1 MRGGLV
7 LGLVVLALAVSAEA
21 RPPNAVVRALD
32 DLRTCNRIDD
42 PVCRG
47 IPGRLKNYGARAVK
61 PLMKAFPKLS
71 PAGQL
76 LGVVA
81 LRGIDS
87 KKSTK
92 ALIVLSADS
101 GYLIRTVSLAAL
113 GERKGSVVDNALIKA
128 LADDATAIRAA
139 AAESLGKVMRHR
151 DMKRTVPALV
161 KAAADSAMTVR
172 VASLESLGFLGA
184 VSALDTIVGALDS
197 RQLSVRKSAVFS
209 LRLLGDKRS
218 APALIELLK
227 EDDRVLVDDASKA
240 LERITGR
247 DFGID
252 YEMWR
257 SWWSV
262 NKDDVDL

>member
-1 MRGGLV
+1 MRVGL
-7 LGLVVLALAVSAEA
+7 LSLVVLVALNAEA
-21 RPPNAVVRALD
+21 ATPNAVVKALD
-32 DLRTCNRIDD
+32 DLRTCHRIDD

-47 IPGRLKNYGARAVK
+47 VPVRLKNYGGRAVK
-61 PLMKAFPKLS
+61 PLMKAFPGLS

-81 LRGIDS
+81 LKGIDD
-87 KKSTK
+87 KSATK
-92 ALIVLSADS
+92 ALIALSSDS

-113 GERKGSVVDNALIKA
+113 GDRKGRAVDKALIKA
-128 LADDATAIRAA
+128 LADDAAAIRAA
-139 AAESLGKVMRHR
+139 AAESLGKVMRKR

-161 KAAADSAMTVR
+161 KATGDKEMTVR

-184 VSALDTIVGALDS
+184 VSALDTIVRALDS

-209 LRLLGDKRS
+209 LRLLADKRS
-218 APALIELLK
+218 VPALMEILK
-227 EDDRVLVDDASKA
+227 EEDRALVDDASKA

-262 NKDDVDL
+262 NKEDVRP